1 MDDSYIQQKM
11 DEIWLEAV
19 RIQEED
25 LSVDEETLDVLYE
38 GRTEVLTTMVVSKL
52 NLSQEDAEKVTWIL
66 GGLAI
71 GGGVRG
77 EEGECNEMLDGL
89 FTGWDFKELD
99 DAVQGIDLL
108 EKMGGVDVRVLEYM
122 RHIHN
127 GIVTRRYLNKEGGM
141 E

>member
-1 MDDSYIQQKM
+1 MDDSYCLSAKGCLANMPKARRTGRKNGQPISVRQYIQQKM

-52 NLSQEDAEKVTWIL
+52 SLSQEDASKVTWIL

-77 EEGECNEMLDGL
+77 EEGEFNEMLYQS
-89 FTGWDFKELD
+89 
-99 DAVQGIDLL
+99 A
-108 EKMGGVDVRVLEYM
+108 
-122 RHIHN
+122 
-127 GIVTRRYLNKEGGM
+127 
-141 E
+141 